1 MEDKNSSAHYK
12 GYNSKSLGTNYDHIS
27 QQVRDKITN
36 NGGIMDVKAEKNG
49 GQELKGVRAV
59 FSSKESR
66 DNFNK
71 ELDKIKNKSKQQ
83 KEKKKDTIKAKTQSE
98 LDKEK
103 INEIISQTIDSYLFE
118 NLKSPKLRN
127 FSKLHGG
134 LGSGTHGQSGNF
146 AFTNDGWS
154 EVPLSDITDDMLSD
168 EIIDTHSPKRTK
180 SYNGITFRDGTIL
193 PFKDK
198 KCALDISDNLQRK
211 QKERRNEKMK
221 NNDGSSYYVSP
232 TEGGHLARTLR
243 QSLGY
248 GYDTVNWAKEKKS
261 EDGDRNQQYWDD
273 FIQHGKNIV
282 NRDKILYQK
291 AKNDKSL
298 ENKTKR
304 F

>member
-1 MEDKNSSAHYK
+1 MEDKNSSAHYQ

-27 QQVRDKITN
+27 QQVRDKITD

-118 NLKSPKLRN
+118 NLKSPKLRKL
-127 FSKLHGG
+127 SKLHGG
-134 LGSGTHGQSGNF
+134 LGNNYHGKSDNLAYTKGGNV
-146 AFTNDGWS
+146 
-154 EVPLSDITDDMLSD
+154 EVPLSDITDDMLGD
-168 EIIDTHSPKRTK
+168 EIEYSDGN
-180 SYNGITFRDGTIL
+180 NGVIFRDGTVL
-193 PFKDK
+193 PFKDRE
-198 KCALDISDNLQRK
+198 CTSDIANDLLNK
-211 QKERRNEKMK
+211 HKERWARKD
-221 NNDGSSYYVSP
+221 NDGTKEYISP
-232 TEGGHLARTLR
+232 TNSSALARR
-243 QSLGY
+243 MHNSLKFGRNTINQ
-248 GYDTVNWAKEKKS
+248 GKEDKS
-261 EDGDRNQQYWDD
+261 NSLIRNGQ
-273 FIQHGKNIV
+273 NIV
-282 NRDKILYQK
+282 DRTKQYFKDTKKDKTLF
-291 AKNDKSL
+291 D
-298 ENKTKR
+298 KTKR